1 MCKETR
7 DLTVAFELDD
17 NADVREYEADVRV
30 VLVTES
36 DYGADADGNRGMS
49 VTFVDD
55 VIIDE
60 VRDIYGKKVSVT
72 DEIEK
77 VIGDLVE
84 DMDFDA
90 NESEPYWDDEDL
102 RD

>member
-17 NADVREYEADVRV
+17 DSDVKEYEADLRV

-36 DYGADADGNRGMS
+36 SYGADADGNRG
-49 VTFVDD
+49 VEATFIDD

-60 VRDIYGKKVSVT
+60 VRDIYGKKVSIT
-72 DEIEK
+72 DDIEK
-77 VIGDLVE
+77 VIGDLVN

-90 NESEPYWDDEDL
+90 NESEPYWDDADL
-102 RD
+102 R